1 MNETVALSRFW
12 CIRPN
17 GDRVLVIAEIGRPYD
32 TGAGD
37 WACPVSLRRLYD
49 RLTDIR
55 GVDSLQALCL
65 AASLLRNLLT
75 SFVDDGGRVL
85 HPEDESE
92 VDINATFSGVG
103 VGRGST

>member
-1 MNETVALSRFW
+1 MNETVASSRFW

-17 GDRVLVIAEIGRPYD
+17 GDRVLVTAEIGRPYD

-37 WACPVSLRRLYD
+37 WACPVSLRGLYD
-49 RLTDIR
+49 RLADIY

-65 AASLLRNLLT
+65 AASLVRKLLT

-92 VDINATFSGVG
+92 VDFNATFSGIG
-103 VGRGST
+103 VGCGSA

>member
-1 MNETVALSRFW
+1 MASGRFW

-17 GDRVLVIAEIGRPYD
+17 GDRVLVTAEIGRLYD
-32 TGAGD
+32 SGAGD
-37 WACPVSLRRLYD
+37 WACPVTLRGLYD
-49 RLTDIR
+49 RLTDIH

-65 AASLLRNLLT
+65 AASLVRKLLT

-92 VDINATFSGVG
+92 VDFNATFSGIG
-103 VGRGST
+103 VGHGSV